1 MNNPDHLFT
10 VAAEFAQATGN
21 AERFHARAASV
32 TGDDRIV
39 LTQKASDWEAIA
51 ARRREQLR
59 AALREALRGTL
70 IAEPDTEQPAALWRR
85 RHVEVRART
94 DDGSRVRV
102 RCTPAQA
109 VALGTALI
117 GLAALTDQ
125 LGGGVLGETIA
136 TFPPT
141 LGPTAEPEA
150 SGENGEPA

>member
-1 MNNPDHLFT
+1 MRPEHLFN
-10 VAAEFAQATGN
+10 VAVEFAEATGK
-21 AERFHARAASV
+21 AERARALAASA
-32 TGDDRIV
+32 TGDERTV
-39 LTQKASDWEAIA
+39 LTNTATRWEAVA
-51 ARRREQLR
+51 MRRGEFLR
-59 AALREALRGTL
+59 ASLREALRGTV

-94 DDGSRVRV
+94 GHGSLVRV
-102 RCTPAQA
+102 RCTPTQA

-141 LGPTAEPEA
+141 LDSTAEPEA
-150 SGENGEPA
+150 GGENGKPA